1 MSGTEGGHVVTDGWH
16 RRSVEVGGLSF
27 DLAEQGPAAGRPV
40 LLLHGFPQTHRA
52 YDALA
57 AVLAARGANLRL
69 IALDQRGY
77 SPGARPADPG
87 AYTLPELAGD
97 VAGILDVLDL
107 SAVDIVGHDWGSLVG
122 WFLAAHYPDRV
133 RTFTAVSVP
142 HPAALASAL
151 ATSAQQRDMS
161 SYVSLFRDPEKAAR
175 ILLEDDARRLRAL
188 YHPLDARAAAP
199 HLEAMTDPAALTA
212 ALNWYHATKFGEGAQ
227 VPPVDVPVTYVWSTA
242 DAAISRAAAERC
254 VEHVAGPYR
263 FVVLDGISHWIPD
276 EAPEALAAALPFLA

>member
-1 MSGTEGGHVVTDGWH
+1 MSDTQGDRLATGGWH
-16 RRSVEVGGLSF
+16 RRAVEVGGLTF
-27 DLAEQGPAAGRPV
+27 DLAEQGPADGRPV

-57 AVLAARGANLRL
+57 AVLAADGANLRL

-97 VAGILDVLDL
+97 AAGILEALHL
-107 SAVDIVGHDWGSLVG
+107 SAVDVVGHDWGSLVG

-142 HPAALASAL
+142 HPAAFAAAL
-151 ATSAQQRDMS
+151 AASAQQRRMS
-161 SYVSLFRDPEKAAR
+161 SYVSLFRDPAKAAR
-175 ILLEDDARRLRAL
+175 VLLEDDARRLRAL
-188 YHPLDARAAAP
+188 YRPLDDRAAAP
-199 HLEAMTDPAALTA
+199 HLAALSDPVALTA
-212 ALNWYHATKFGEGAQ
+212 ALSWYQATKFGEGAHT
-227 VPPVDVPVTYVWSTA
+227 PTVDVPVTYVWSTA
-242 DAAISRAAAERC
+242 DAAISRDAAERC

-263 FVVLDGISHWIPD
+263 FVELEGISHWIPD
-276 EAPEALAAALPFLA
+276 EAPEALAAALPFPA